1 MVLYW
6 EPRIILG
13 IVQQI
18 YWLSFYYTP
27 DKQEQYY
34 KYSYLVER
42 VHSFHIQGG
51 YDLLLLF
58 GWHSHYFV
66 LYRTSVSSNN
76 SNLIAFYRVFA
87 ICIDWL
93 TYYFV
98 IDSTFF
104 SNFSLIRKI
113 CLRLSAY
120 VISLRNSFAFTS
132 AICRYCGLFIIVVV
146 NLLYF
151 LLLSEYFLIRIFS
164 TRVYI

>member
-1 MVLYW
+1 MRVQ
-6 EPRIILG
+6 G
-13 IVQQI
+13 VHIVG
-18 YWLSFYYTP
+18 W
-27 DKQEQYY
+27 
-34 KYSYLVER
+34 
-42 VHSFHIQGG
+42 

-58 GWHSHYFV
+58 GVHLHCFV
-66 LYRTSVSSNN
+66 LYRTSLGSSN
-76 SNLIAFYRVFA
+76 SKLIAFYIVFPT
-87 ICIDWL
+87 CIDWL

-104 SNFSLIRKI
+104 SNFSRIAKI
-113 CLRLSAY
+113 SRNEFAY

>member
-1 MVLYW
+1 MVLYS

-34 KYSYLVER
+34 KYSFLVER
-42 VHSFHIQGG
+42 VPSFHIQGG
-51 YDLLLLF
+51 YDLLLLSVV
-58 GWHSHYFV
+58 HSHYFV

-76 SNLIAFYRVFA
+76 IYLIAFYRVFA

-98 IDSTFF
+98 IDF
-104 SNFSLIRKI
+104 SNLALISAISRNEV
-113 CLRLSAY
+113 AY

-132 AICRYCGLFIIVVV
+132 AIWRYCGLFI
-146 NLLYF
+146 
-151 LLLSEYFLIRIFS
+151 
-164 TRVYI
+164 